1 MLTLRGAHPDEAAA
15 LTELCLRSKAVW
27 GYDAAFMAACR
38 DELTLTPET
47 FGSSLLQVAV
57 RDGRVIGMVQV
68 GIAGEVAQLDRL
80 FVEPDQLRSGAGRFL
95 LDWAKAAARQVGAVV
110 MIIEAD
116 PGAAGFY
123 RREGAVDAGTV
134 ASGSIPGRC
143 IPKLSLAL

>member
-68 GIAGEVAQLDRL
+68 RIAGEVAQLDRL
-80 FVEPDQLRSGAGRFL
+80 FVEPDQLRSGAGRIL